1 MLSMLGLGSS
11 SSEEGRGVEQEQL
24 SVPVRC
30 ELLVDRLCNSSM
42 LEDRRDA
49 AEELKILAEDNA
61 SSGMNFVGRMAL
73 RPVVEAL
80 CPKPRDEE
88 LCLNLLDCLVEL
100 VRVPDDV
107 DGEAGG
113 GEDSR
118 SNLGSPRQE
127 PLGLTPQDTAKF
139 NTEFLLAVTAAAGE
153 EDDDDGM
160 GEWGERD
167 MIKGKGRERE
177 ERVEEKS
184 YRDGG
189 GVHTF
194 LQYFLLP

>member
-1 MLSMLGLGSS
+1 MRHPPPSTMLSMLGLGSS
-11 SSEEGRGVEQEQL
+11 SQDDGRSVEQEHL

-61 SSGMNFVGRMAL
+61 VSGMNVVGRMAL

-88 LCLNLLDCLVEL
+88 LCLNLLDCLIEL

-107 DGEAGG
+107 EGGNRAGG
-113 GEDSR
+113 DNVIGRRNS
-118 SNLGSPRQE
+118 GSPRLE

-139 NTEFLLAVTAAAGE
+139 NTEFLLTVTATAG
-153 EDDDDGM
+153 DDEVDGM
-160 GEWGERD
+160 GEYSCWWIIFIRNIESDRTRSRRDREYGE
-167 MIKGKGRERE
+167 
-177 ERVEEKS
+177 
-184 YRDGG
+184 
-189 GVHTF
+189 
-194 LQYFLLP
+194 